1 MEKSHPKLAPNKS
14 DHQTIEEDCVCLI
27 DFLIEGSIKCPNK
40 IVFSDVDSTLHE
52 APLTYSEFLFQVQT
66 QAQIFKSKDVKKG
79 DRCLLIFD
87 QGIEFIIAF
96 FACQWIGAIPVPLN
110 MPGRLKPLDKWE
122 NIAKECH
129 PKAIATSEKSASR
142 LIQSIGRS
150 ELLNGTSLIKVKITA
165 ADQSETHFT
174 AQPDIHPTAFL
185 QYTSGSTGNPK
196 GVVVTQDSLI
206 QNSKGSKN
214 DMNFTSESVLVS
226 WLPFYHDMGLIL
238 FIVQT
243 IYNGST
249 LYLMR
254 PEDFMS
260 KPLNWVNALSKWK
273 ATHTGGPNFAYQL
286 VADKLVQLHNE
297 LKATNATTEISLK
310 NLKVCAS
317 GAEPIRFQTI
327 CNFQNAIS
335 LFGASNHVISPGY
348 GLAEATLTVSVIKEG
363 EKVKWLKVDKEALKN
378 NTVILQESGF
388 METGQ
393 DFHEEEGAVYLVA
406 NGQVIDNHDIN
417 IIAISDLETALPD
430 SISKLKTQSPY
441 AIGELWF
448 SGPSVTNG
456 YYENEKATS
465 ESYFNSSSDN
475 TTYLRTGDLAFKDD
489 EGQIYI
495 VGRIKDLIIIRGLN
509 YYPQD
514 LERSSYYSHPDL
526 RIDGA
531 AAFSM
536 NKQGN
541 ECCYIVQE
549 LTRNAVLS
557 PKFDEYTKAIRTAVL
572 KEHGIA
578 IEAILFV
585 SPMHVPRTTSG
596 KIQRRL
602 AKRTTELEEWPNI
615 LHASHLGATVSK
627 KESDSA
633 QTDLQEQ
640 LLQQITGELQHF
652 LQTRVDSYTIDERR
666 TIPPY
671 IMTEFARMGLMGL
684 MVSSQYGGL
693 GFNLSQTSRFI
704 EIISS
709 ADLTLGLFVSLHNVL
724 GLHPIAR
731 FAKEEIK
738 EKVVRELATGIG
750 TASFALTEP
759 GAGSNPN
766 AGKTF
771 AQKQPDGN
779 WILNGEKCWVG
790 SSSWASYLTVIA
802 HTEDQ
807 NGKYLG
813 QSAFLVPQGTP
824 GLSHIE
830 ECMTMG
836 MRGSVQGHFVL
847 NDVSIPESHILG
859 EIGKGAEI
867 LQEVVSMGRIGI
879 NSMCIGIL
887 KTVLSRS
894 KRWAENRKINSGYL
908 IDQPVVLKQLNQ
920 LLSVLEIIET
930 YQSKLLKWKDQGLL
944 LPDMLISAGK
954 VFSTE
959 ETWKGVDF
967 LMQITAARGYSEH
980 NGISQLFRDA
990 RVLRIF
996 EGPSESLIADLG
1008 GRSDETISET
1018 LNFLIMQDVAI
1029 NAKIQIEKIQLV
1041 KQQFEPNKVG
1051 YDGQHD
1057 LQKNRKFAKYAF
1069 GEVLA
1074 CQLIL
1079 WMCGDDISSQAKKW
1093 IEKKITTLTA
1103 DALEF
1108 DTSLLVKQQFE
1119 AQFNHLLKDHQ
1130 TIYTQPALT
1139 DSAMR
1144 SPFRDLRTIETQNFI
1159 QQTEDEG
1166 YIKNNTTSK
1175 APLFANSASAV
1186 TQSTP
1191 QVLLKNKAIKEMES
1205 WIYNWLEKEAEI
1217 ESGHFA
1223 STTSFSEYGL
1233 DSSLSIRFISDINSC
1248 YAIHIE
1254 PSIIWSY
1261 STVSELAT
1269 YLCEF
1274 EIKPSEL
1281 TVIKENEENGVDDA
1295 FLKGLLEDE
1304 IK

>member
-1 MEKSHPKLAPNKS
+1 MEKSHPKLAPHKS
-14 DHQTIEEDCVCLI
+14 DTLTIEEDAGCLI
-27 DFLIEGSIKCPNK
+27 DFLIEGSIKCPDK
-40 IVFSDVDSTLHE
+40 IVFSDVDSNLQET
-52 APLTYSEFLFQVQT
+52 PLTYSEFLNQVQQ
-66 QAQIFKSKDVKKG
+66 QAQVFKNREIKKG

-122 NIAKECH
+122 NIAKECQ
-129 PKAIATSEKSASR
+129 PKAIASGEKSSSR
-142 LIQSIGRS
+142 LIQSLSRS
-150 ELLNGTSLIKVKITA
+150 ELLRNILLIQVKIASSNT
-165 ADQSETHFT
+165 SETPFT
-174 AQPDIHPTAFL
+174 DQPDIHPTAFL

-196 GVVVTQDSLI
+196 GVVVTQNSLI
-206 QNSKGSKN
+206 QNSEGSKN
-214 DMNFTSESVLVS
+214 YMNITSESVLVS

-243 IYNGST
+243 IYNAST
-249 LYLMR
+249 LYLLR

-286 VADKLVQLHNE
+286 VADKLVQLHHD
-297 LKATNATTEISLK
+297 LKATNTPTEISLK

-335 LFGASNHVISPGY
+335 LFGAGNHIVSPGY
-348 GLAEATLTVSVIKEG
+348 GLAEATLTVSVLKQG

-378 NTVILQESGF
+378 NTVILLQSGF

-406 NGQVIDNHDIN
+406 NGQVINKHSID
-417 IIAISDLETALPD
+417 IIAISDLEAELPD
-430 SISKLKTQSPY
+430 SISKLQTQSPF

-456 YYENEKATS
+456 YYENKKATS
-465 ESYFNSSSDN
+465 ESYFYSCSDH
-475 TTYLRTGDLAFKDD
+475 TTYLRTGDLTFKDED
-489 EGQIYI
+489 GQIYI

-514 LERSSYYSHPDL
+514 LERTSYYSHPDL

-531 AAFSM
+531 AAFAM

-549 LTRNAVLS
+549 LTRTAVLS
-557 PKFDEYTKAIRTAVL
+557 PQFDDYTKAIRTAVL

-602 AKRTTELEEWPNI
+602 AKRTTELDLWPNI
-615 LHASHLGATVSK
+615 LHTSHLGATPSK
-627 KESDSA
+627 KEPDSA
-633 QTDLQEQ
+633 STDQQKQ

-652 LQTRVDSYTIDERR
+652 LETRVDSYAIDERR

-684 MVSSQYGGL
+684 MVSPRYGGL

-704 EIISS
+704 EMISS
-709 ADLTLGLFVSLHNVL
+709 ADLTLGLFVSLHNIL
-724 GLHPIAR
+724 GLHPIVQFAR
-731 FAKEEIK
+731 AEIK
-738 EKVVRELATGIG
+738 DKVVQELATGKG

-802 HTEDQ
+802 HTQDQ

-830 ECMTMG
+830 ECMTLG

-847 NDVSIPESHILG
+847 NEVSLPESHILG

-867 LQEVVSMGRIGI
+867 LQEVVAMGRIGI

-894 KRWAENRKINSGYL
+894 KRWAENREINSGYL
-908 IDQPVVLKQLNQ
+908 MDQPVVLKQLHQ
-920 LLSVLEIIET
+920 LLLVLEIIET
-930 YQSKLLKWKDQGLL
+930 CQSKLLKWKDEELL

-1008 GRSDETISET
+1008 GRSDESINET
-1018 LNFLIMQDVAI
+1018 LNFLLNQNVTINPAI
-1029 NAKIQIEKIQLV
+1029 QSEKIQLV
-1041 KQQFEPNKVG
+1041 KQQFEHHTTAN
-1051 YDGQHD
+1051 DGQQD

-1069 GEVLA
+1069 GEVLN

-1079 WMCGDDISSQAKKW
+1079 WMCGDGISSHAKKW
-1093 IEKKITTLTA
+1093 LEKKIKTLTA
-1103 DALEF
+1103 EALEF

-1119 AQFNHLLKDHQ
+1119 SQFNHLLKDHQ
-1130 TIYTQPALT
+1130 TIYTQPVLHDA
-1139 DSAMR
+1139 AVH
-1144 SPFRDLRTIETQNFI
+1144 SPFRDLRTIETQNSKH
-1159 QQTEDEG
+1159 QTEEESNVG
-1166 YIKNNTTSK
+1166 NTASFL
-1175 APLFANSASAV
+1175 AESSSAV
-1186 TQSTP
+1186 LQSNS
-1191 QVLLKNKAIKEMES
+1191 QLLLINKAVKEMES

-1223 STTSFSEYGL
+1223 PATSFSEYGL
-1233 DSSLSIRFISDINSC
+1233 DSSLSIRFISDINSY

-1261 STVSELAT
+1261 STVAELAT

-1274 EIKPSEL
+1274 EIKPSEH
-1281 TVIKENEENGVDDA
+1281 TVIKENENNGVDNA

>member
-1 MEKSHPKLAPNKS
+1 MEKSHAQLTLDNP
-14 DHQTIEEDCVCLI
+14 DHQLVKDHSNSLI
-27 DFLIEGSIKCPNK
+27 DYLIKGSIKHPQK
-40 IVFSDVDSTLHE
+40 IAFSDVDIDLRES
-52 APLTYSEFLFQVQT
+52 PMTYAEFLFQVQE
-66 QAQIFKSKDVKKG
+66 QAQAFKNKDIKKG

-96 FACQWIGAIPVPLN
+96 FACQWLGAIPVPLN
-110 MPGRLKPLDKWE
+110 TPGRLKPLDKWE
-122 NIAKECH
+122 NIVKECL
-129 PKAIATSEKSASR
+129 PKAIVTATKSASR
-142 LIQSIGRS
+142 LIQSLSRS
-150 ELLNGTSLIKVKITA
+150 ELLSNTPLLTVKIKFS
-165 ADQSETHFT
+165 DHLETDFKD
-174 AQPDIHPTAFL
+174 QPDIHPTAFL

-206 QNSKGSKN
+206 KNSKESKKN
-214 DMNFTSESVLVS
+214 MNITANSVFVS

-243 IYNGST
+243 IYTGSS
-249 LYLMR
+249 LYLLK

-260 KPLNWVNALSKWK
+260 RPLNWVNALSKWK
-273 ATHTGGPNFAYQL
+273 GTHTGGPNFAYQL
-286 VADKLVQLHNE
+286 VADKLLQLHSE
-297 LKATNATTEISLK
+297 LKNSNNKTEISLK

-317 GAEPIRFQTI
+317 GAEPIRFKTI

-335 LFGASNHVISPGY
+335 LFGASNNVVSPGY
-348 GLAEATLTVSVIKEG
+348 GLAEATLTVTLNKEG
-363 EKVKWLKVDKEALKN
+363 EKVKWLKVDKEALKK

-393 DFHEEEGAVYLVA
+393 HFHEEENAVYLVG
-406 NGQVIDNHDIN
+406 NGQVIDHHGVD
-417 IIAISDLETALPD
+417 IIAVTDLETELPD
-430 SISKLKTQSPY
+430 SISKLQIQPSY
-441 AIGELWF
+441 VIGELWF

-456 YYENEKATS
+456 YYENKTATS
-465 ESYFNSSSDN
+465 ESYFYSRSND
-475 TTYLRTGDLAFKDD
+475 TTYLRTGDLAFKDE

-514 LERSSYYSHPDL
+514 LERTSCYSHPDL

-536 NKQGN
+536 SKQGN

-557 PKFDEYTKAIRTAVL
+557 PKFDEYAKAIRTAVL
-572 KEHGIA
+572 KEHGVA

-602 AKRTTELEEWPNI
+602 AKRTTELNEWAKI
-615 LHASHLGATVSK
+615 LHASHLSLPTAK
-627 KESDSA
+627 KEANLS
-633 QTDLQEQ
+633 QLTLQEQ
-640 LLQQITGELQHF
+640 SLQQITEELQHF
-652 LQTRVDSYTIDERR
+652 LRTRVDSYTIDERR

-684 MVSSQYGGL
+684 MISPLSGGL
-693 GFNLSQTSRFI
+693 GFNLSQTRKII
-704 EIISS
+704 EMISS
-709 ADLTLGLFVSLHNVL
+709 ADLTLGLFASLHNLL

-738 EKVVRELATGIG
+738 EKVVRELATGQG
-750 TASFALTEP
+750 TASFALSEP

-771 AQKQPDGN
+771 AQRLPDGN

-802 HTEDQ
+802 HTQDE

-813 QSAFLVPQGTP
+813 QSAFLIPQGIQ

-847 NDVSIPESHILG
+847 NDVQIPESHVLG

-867 LQEVVSMGRIGI
+867 LQEVVAMGRIGI

-894 KRWAENRKINSGYL
+894 KRWTENRKINSGYL

-920 LLSVLEIIET
+920 LLWVLEIIET
-930 YQSKLLKWKDQGLL
+930 YQSKLVKWKDNGQHI
-944 LPDMLISAGK
+944 PDILISAGK
-954 VFSTE
+954 IFSTE

-980 NGISQLFRDA
+980 NGIAQLFRDT

-996 EGPSESLIADLG
+996 EGPTESLIADLG
-1008 GRSDETISET
+1008 GRTNETITET
-1018 LNFLIMQDVAI
+1018 LLFLTSQHATV
-1029 NAKIQIEKIQLV
+1029 NAEIQKEKILHL
-1041 KQQFEPNKVG
+1041 KQQLEPNKKG
-1051 YDGQHD
+1051 SDTQDD
-1057 LQKNRKFAKYAF
+1057 LQKQRKFSKYAF
-1069 GEVLA
+1069 GEVLTY
-1074 CQLIL
+1074 QLIV
-1079 WMCGDDISSQAKKW
+1079 WMCGDDISLHAKKW
-1093 IEKKITTLTA
+1093 LEKKITTITT

-1108 DTSLLVKQQFE
+1108 DTSLLIKQQFE
-1119 AQFNHLLKDHQ
+1119 TQFDHLLKDHQ
-1130 TIYTQPALT
+1130 TIYTQPALR
-1139 DSAMR
+1139 DSFVH
-1144 SPFRDLRTIETQNFI
+1144 SPFRDLRAIETQNAKE
-1159 QQTEDEG
+1159 QTEEENAA
-1166 YIKNNTTSK
+1166 INNVIYTKASSSTSI
-1175 APLFANSASAV
+1175 
-1186 TQSTP
+1186 TQNNP
-1191 QVLLKNKAIKEMES
+1191 QALLKNKATKEIEV

-1217 ESGHFA
+1217 ESGQFTP
-1223 STTSFSEYGL
+1223 STSFSEYGL
-1233 DSSLSIRFISDINSC
+1233 DSSLSIRFVSDINAA

-1261 STVSELAT
+1261 STVDELAS
-1269 YLCEF
+1269 YLFEF
-1274 EIKPSEL
+1274 EIKSSEL
-1281 TVIKENEENGVDDA
+1281 NDTKEIEENGVDDD
-1295 FLKGLLEDE
+1295 FLKGLLED
-1304 IK
+1304 